1 MLFFSC
7 LKKQG
12 FACFLL
18 DCVVYFGVFL
28 WICVKLFLFHIPCDH
43 KHPLLSHYFP
53 LWCFLAP
60 VSFVTEFLLFSALD
74 HALEIMTYSPICS
87 SFCLVFA
94 SPRMNASTYTQPNP
108 CTPIRNAL
116 CMFFWFV
123 AKHDVR
129 GNFPDHITPNHGLR
143 DPKCVILALFLCPSC
158 PLRPTA
164 PIRTHPHP
172 ITPVCTRLHPK
183 LQCI

>member
-1 MLFFSC
+1 ML
-7 LKKQG
+7 
-12 FACFLL
+12 
-18 DCVVYFGVFL
+18 
-28 WICVKLFLFHIPCDH
+28 HIPWDH

-94 SPRMNASTYTQPNP
+94 FPRMHASTYTHPNP
-108 CTPIRNAL
+108 CTPIRSAL

-129 GNFPDHITPNHGLR
+129 GNFPDHIGTKACPTHHLCLCL
-143 DPKCVILALFLCPSC
+143 PVLCVPPCPY
-158 PLRPTA
+158 A
-164 PIRTHPHP
+164 PTHPSAPMH
-172 ITPVCTRLHPK
+172 THSRLFSPVCTLVFMYI
-183 LQCI
+183 CII